1 MYENSKYARYSLNNT
16 DYGRLMKS
24 VDIFQIR
31 LCTLITTFYFIF
43 QYSLDNEAERQKYE
57 LQAERIR
64 QEMNIRLG
72 HNPNQG

>member
-1 MYENSKYARYSLNNT
+1 M
-16 DYGRLMKS
+16 
-24 VDIFQIR
+24 
-31 LCTLITTFYFIF
+31 FYFIF

-72 HNPNQG
+72 HNPNQGSRFFVQALHDTFKISWK

>member
-1 MYENSKYARYSLNNT
+1 M
-16 DYGRLMKS
+16 
-24 VDIFQIR
+24 
-31 LCTLITTFYFIF
+31 FYFIL